1 MAHREPNPFAD
12 EDHGAFP
19 AEGGHRLQRGW
30 YGDDGTFVPSPS
42 SKTSHSRR
50 DHRGNDARDAGGS
63 STSADDRR
71 EAQRLRQRV
80 AHLETTN
87 ARLEREIRSLRA
99 LASASANETTAV
111 RVDALRHL
119 TAAED
124 HVQLLHDESQSKLA
138 ALHAEMASVGG
149 DAARDAAGGE
159 REERRRRAPAPA
171 PTTPRGA
178 FATRCVAS
186 RRRRRRWTR
195 RRRSA
200 RRSWPRRGIRL
211 GSFRRRS
218 GRRAGEDR
226 EQEEG
231 RGFVDTRVGWIVVGV
246 LFPS

>member
-1 MAHREPNPFAD
+1 MRTTAPSRPRAAT
-12 EDHGAFP
+12 GS
-19 AEGGHRLQRGW
+19 RGW
-30 YGDDGTFVPSPS
+30 YGDDGSLRPQSLEQGV
-42 SKTSHSRR
+42 SHSRR

-99 LASASANETTAV
+99 LASASANEATAV

-149 DAARDAAGGE
+149 DAARDAAGEG
-159 REERRRRAPAPA
+159 
-171 PTTPRGA
+171 TGGA
-178 FATRCVAS
+178 STSGPSSGADDTEGRLRDEVAS
-186 RRRRRRWTR
+186 L
-195 RRRSA
+195 
-200 RRSWPRRGIRL
+200 RG
-211 GSFRRRS
+211 G
-218 GRRAGEDR
+218 AGGD
-226 EQEEG
+226 G
-231 RGFVDTRVGWIVVGV
+231 RGGGGARGGVGRGVG
-246 LFPS
+246 

>member
-42 SKTSHSRR
+42 SKTSHSSL

-63 STSADDRR
+63 SASADDRR

-149 DAARDAAGGE
+149 DAARDAAGEGTGGASTSGPSSGADDTEGRLRDEVRRFAAAQAEMDAEAEE
-159 REERRRRAPAPA
+159 REAEWAAAWDKIRELQEALGAA
-171 PTTPRGA
+171 RG
-178 FATRCVAS
+178 
-186 RRRRRRWTR
+186 
-195 RRRSA
+195 
-200 RRSWPRRGIRL
+200 
-211 GSFRRRS
+211 
-218 GRRAGEDR
+218 GR
-226 EQEEG
+226 
-231 RGFVDTRVGWIVVGV
+231 
-246 LFPS
+246 